1 MGLTIRSLQH
11 FSVLAEERH
20 FSRAAQRL
28 HLTQSA
34 LTRSIQSLEETLGL
48 VLVDRASIGVTPT
61 QAGKMVLDRSRR
73 ILGDVLALRREA
85 ELMRGHDTGR
95 VSFGVG
101 AFPAAGFLS
110 PLLVRLARDHPGL
123 SVHVEIESWQ
133 RLLDKLLQ
141 DKLDFAVAVTHSL
154 PPPADF
160 IVRALPP
167 QHGGLFVRAGHPL
180 QSVQKPKLRAAL
192 AQYRLAATDL
202 PQRAREYLA
211 KLYQV
216 AGVDELPIAFEC
228 DSVSA
233 LRDVAVGSDVV
244 LFCTREAIV
253 AELAQGTLVPLP
265 LPYPASGPLT
275 YSVIHRAR
283 RSLSPTAERIITLV
297 QAYLAGEGADDEAP
311 PRVRRRSSGAK
322 SDAKA

>member
-1 MGLTIRSLQH
+1 MSLTIRSLQH
-11 FSVLAEERH
+11 FSVLAEEKH

-28 HLTQSA
+28 HVTQSA

-48 VLVDRASIGVTPT
+48 VLVDRASIGATPT
-61 QAGKMVLDRSRR
+61 QAGKMVLDRAHR
-73 ILGDVLALRREA
+73 ILGETLALRREA
-85 ELMRGHDTGR
+85 ELIRGHDSGR
-95 VSFGVG
+95 VSLGVG

-110 PLLVRLARDHPGL
+110 PLLVRLAREHPGL

-133 RLLDKLLQ
+133 RLLEKLMQ

-154 PPPADF
+154 PPPSDF
-160 IVRALPP
+160 TVRALPP

-180 QSVQKPKLRAAL
+180 QAVKKPAIRGAL

-211 KLYQV
+211 RLYQV
-216 AGVDELPIAFEC
+216 AGVEDLPIAFEC
-228 DSVSA
+228 DSVTT
-233 LRDVAVGSDVV
+233 LRDVALGSDVV
-244 LFCTREAIV
+244 LFCTREAIA
-253 AELAQGTLVPLP
+253 AELERGDLIALP
-265 LPYPASGPLT
+265 LPYPATGPLT

-297 QAYLAGEGADDEAP
+297 QSLLAGESTP
-311 PRVRRRSSGAK
+311 LPVPKTKRRAAK
-322 SDAKA
+322 K

>member
-1 MGLTIRSLQH
+1 MSLTIRSLQH

-61 QAGKMVLDRSRR
+61 QAGKMVLDRSQR
-73 ILGDVLALRREA
+73 ILADVIALRREA
-85 ELMRGHDTGR
+85 ELMRGHDTGH
-95 VSFGVG
+95 VNLGIG

-110 PLLVRLARDHPGL
+110 PLMVQLAREHPGL

-133 RLLDKLLQ
+133 RLLDKLLL

-154 PPPADF
+154 PPPTDF
-160 IVRALPP
+160 TVRALPP

-180 QSVQKPKLRAAL
+180 LAVRKPKLRAAL

-216 AGVDELPIAFEC
+216 SGPHELPIAFEC
-228 DSVSA
+228 DSVSV
-233 LRDVAVGSDVV
+233 LRDVAINSDVV
-244 LFCTREAIV
+244 LFCTREAIGPDLDLGQLV
-253 AELAQGTLVPLP
+253 ALP
-265 LPYPASGPLT
+265 LPYPASGKLT

-297 QAYLAGEGADDEAP
+297 QSFLA
-311 PRVRRRSSGAK
+311 
-322 SDAKA
+322 SDASAAEPPTTRKRQ